1 MALIINSLNIKYDR
15 LYRLKTNVN
24 KFPIRRKFLFCRS
37 SADNQAT
44 NKWEMHKKRS
54 KQVRIRT
61 STLPYLVAREKLS
74 ATKREIDWK
83 ES

>member
-1 MALIINSLNIKYDR
+1 MTDSIDLRQMLISSQFVESSFFVAVPL
-15 LYRLKTNVN
+15 TT
-24 KFPIRRKFLFCRS
+24 RRQTSGK
-37 SADNQAT
+37 
-44 NKWEMHKKRS
+44 MHEKRS

-61 STLPYLVAREKLS
+61 STLPYLVAREKSS